1 MVYGVARQSG
11 GSVRIESE
19 VGQGTVVTITLRR
32 APAAAA
38 LGADPAVESSEVIS
52 GDGQTV
58 LVVDDEEGVR
68 ASIADALSSIGYR
81 VVSAGDGP
89 AALRLVMHE
98 RPALAI
104 LDYAMPGMNGAE
116 LARAAKAMRPEM
128 KIVFASGFSESEVL
142 EAVVGQDAAILR
154 KPFTIASLSR
164 LAAQALG
171 TEAAG

>member
-11 GSVRIESE
+11 GSVRIESQ
-19 VGQGTVVTITLRR
+19 VGEGTAVTITLRR
-32 APAAAA
+32 APASAADSVVA
-38 LGADPAVESSEVIS
+38 SDATDEIIH

-68 ASIADALSSIGYR
+68 TSIADALTSIGYR
-81 VVSAGDGP
+81 VVSAADGA
-89 AALRLVMHE
+89 AALRLVMSE

-142 EAVVGQDAAILR
+142 EAIVGEDATILR
-154 KPFTIASLSR
+154 KPFTIASLSA

-171 TEAAG
+171 TGGAG

>member
-1 MVYGVARQSG
+1 
-11 GSVRIESE
+11 
-19 VGQGTVVTITLRR
+19 
-32 APAAAA
+32 
-38 LGADPAVESSEVIS
+38 
-52 GDGQTV
+52 V

-68 ASIADALSSIGYR
+68 TSIADALTSIGYR
-81 VVSAGDGP
+81 VVSAGDGA

-142 EAVVGQDAAILR
+142 EAIVGQDAAILR
-154 KPFTIASLSR
+154 KPFSIASLSR
-164 LAAQALG
+164 LVADALG
-171 TEAAG
+171 TGAAD